1 MLQPS
6 FDPDPREIVISSSY
20 TLIICTCT
28 EYIPPELQNI
38 MHVSQCCDNDDDDDY
53 DYNDLNDDDD
63 GNGDI
68 NGVADDYKDDD
79 YDDTDDH
86 EC

>member
-6 FDPDPREIVISSSY
+6 FDPDPREVVISSSY

-38 MHVSQCCDNDDDDDY
+38 MHVSQCCCDDDDD
-53 DYNDLNDDDD
+53 DDDDDNDLNDDD
-63 GNGDI
+63 GNGDV
-68 NGVADDYKDDD
+68 NGVADDYD
-79 YDDTDDH
+79 YTDDH